1 MNWLTFGMAYLLPA
15 SLRPLPS
22 VMDKLRSTASS
33 YILVRTLSAQQSTD
47 MVSQMVQFAR
57 ATCQV
62 GPWTMAASSSQQC
75 RSLLSTALTVLSL
88 QANPQQALDVL
99 QTGLGHQAGAGR
111 FRLHLAVAEVEAGR
125 SNWVS
130 THPLCRPVDPRLNS
144 SRVKECRLQLKN
156 MQERLPL

>member
-1 MNWLTFGMAYLLPA
+1 MAYLLPA

-75 RSLLSTALTVLSL
+75 RSLLSAATVLSL